1 MEKEWLMYSLLSLP
15 TTLSELFRLRV
26 ESTPDNIA
34 YRHFDRQEKNWQD
47 FTWQFMA
54 QQVAQWQTALLQTG
68 LKQGDRVAIM
78 LRNSPYWIMFDQ
90 AALGLG
96 LVTVPLYTDDRPDN
110 VAYILNET
118 EAKILIIEGKRQW
131 RHLHAI
137 KQEIPHIIHIITIEN
152 AELSDD
158 EVDSRLIALTDWL
171 SDDTEHTLHTTSQS
185 DNTLA
190 SIVYTSGTTGR
201 PKGVMLS
208 HRNILANVHSA
219 ATCTTWWQ
227 PTDIFLSFL
236 PLSHMLERMAGYYLP
251 MFIGATV
258 AYARSVQQLS
268 ADLLYIRP
276 TVLISVPRIYEQVYG
291 KIQTELAKK
300 SFFSRYLFKLAV
312 DVGYRH
318 FQYQQKRRSWCPK
331 LLLNSL
337 LKKLVADKLLA
348 KLGGEIRLAICG
360 GAALPSEVAKLF
372 IGLGLNILQGYG
384 LTETSPVIT
393 VNLPEHNIPESIG
406 LPLPQIAVKL
416 GENNELLTKSA
427 SVMLGY
433 WHNPTAT
440 AQVIDSEGWLHTG
453 DIASQDQY
461 GHWHITG
468 RLKDIIV
475 LINGEKISP
484 SDIELNLTQ
493 DNLFEQVLV
502 IGEGQAYLSAL
513 IVVNQEQWQLF
524 AQQHNIKSENPE
536 LLNDKQIQKVLLTR
550 VNQYLKDVPGY
561 AKIRRVKLLQEAWT
575 VENGLLTPTLKMKRA
590 RIIEKYQNE
599 IAQLY

>member
-1 MEKEWLMYSLLSLP
+1 MYSLPSLP

-26 ESTPDNIA
+26 ESTPHNIA
-34 YRHFDRQEKNWQD
+34 YRHFDKQEKNWQD

-54 QQVAQWQTALLQTG
+54 QQVAQWQAALLQVG
-68 LKQGDRVAIM
+68 LNQGDRVAIM
-78 LRNSPYWIMFDQ
+78 LRNSPYWVMFDQ

-171 SDDTEHTLHTTSQS
+171 PHSTEHTLQTTSQS
-185 DNTLA
+185 DETLA

-208 HRNILANVHSA
+208 HRNILANVHAA

-227 PTDIFLSFL
+227 PTDTFLSFL

-251 MFIGATV
+251 IFIGSTV

-268 ADLLYIRP
+268 ADLLHIRP

-300 SFFSRYLFKLAV
+300 SFFSRYIFKLAV
-312 DVGYRH
+312 DVGYLH

-331 LLLNSL
+331 LLLNGL
-337 LKKLVADKLLA
+337 LKKLIADKLLA
-348 KLGGEIRLAICG
+348 KLGGNIRLAICG
-360 GAALPSEVAKLF
+360 GAALPSEVARLF
-372 IGLGLNILQGYG
+372 IGLGINILQGYG

-433 WHNPTAT
+433 WQNPTAT

-461 GHWHITG
+461 GHWHIIG

-484 SDIELNLTQ
+484 NDIELNITQ

-502 IGEGQAYLSAL
+502 VGEGQAYLSAL

-524 AQQHNIKSENPE
+524 AQKYNIESKNPE

-561 AKIRRVKLLQEAWT
+561 AKIRRIKLLQEAWT